1 MKIVSRLQT
10 TKHKFYILPFVRL
23 DWIVNASFSIYALQI
38 GWLLWYWDL
47 FTGKIKDKKVV

>member
-47 FTGKIKDKKVV
+47 FTGKIKEKKQ